1 MNIDTLLEAVL
12 FFLAEPVSVK
22 RLGALLGVAQ
32 KAAEDGLAVLEEKL
46 KGRGVSLVRVGSEV
60 ELRTAPAASALV
72 EKLTQ
77 EELSRDIGKAGAEA
91 LAVILYRGQATRREI
106 DWIRGVN
113 STFTLRELAARGL
126 TRRIANPKDG
136 RGYAYEP
143 TPELLAHLGV
153 SRVEDM
159 PNYEDAKK
167 ELDAFAVKTENK
179 QNE

>member
-1 MNIDTLLEAVL
+1 MNIDAQLEAVL
-12 FFLAEPVSVK
+12 FFRAEPVSVK

-32 KAAEDGLAVLEEKL
+32 KAVEDGLAVLEEKL

-113 STFTLRELAARGL
+113 STFTLRELAGRGVA
-126 TRRIANPKDG
+126 RRIPNPKNG
-136 RGYAYEP
+136 RGG
-143 TPELLAHLGV
+143 AH
-153 SRVEDM
+153 
-159 PNYEDAKK
+159 P
-167 ELDAFAVKTENK
+167 
-179 QNE
+179 